1 MTMSLGLLGDYGSG
15 SEISDSDGEFEQASS
30 DKNNKKNLAK
40 CDNDA
45 IRSRTEPLAK
55 VGSGGNEGETPKK
68 EGDPLSYI
76 QDNSSSSDDNSDS
89 INEDTP
95 SDEKDTPV
103 PLPLPDLDQLTSP
116 TGHGTISFSSVFSN
130 PYKEAEEAKL
140 SMLKRH
146 VSDFALD
153 EKPSSRERTKHHKY
167 RGGRGNKRTPRHGLA
182 SDATPTDDTERGP
195 QRLFN
200 DDDSCA
206 VMNEV
211 THRGKRKQR
220 SGVSSSLVPPKKYL
234 KSYGKA
240 QVEERPW
247 TVRTLSQK

>member
-1 MTMSLGLLGDYGSG
+1 MSLGLLGDYGSG
-15 SEISDSDGEFEQASS
+15 SEISDSDGELEQASS
-30 DKNNKKNLAK
+30 DRNDKQNSAKN
-40 CDNDA
+40 DNDA

-55 VGSGGNEGETPKK
+55 VGIGGNEGETPEK

-76 QDNSSSSDDNSDS
+76 QDDASTSGDDSDS
-89 INEDTP
+89 SESIP
-95 SDEKDTPV
+95 SDEDTPV

-116 TGHGTISFSSVFSN
+116 TGQGTISFSSVFSN

-146 VSDFALD
+146 VSDFAPD

-182 SDATPTDDTERGP
+182 SDTTPTDDNERGP

-206 VMNEV
+206 AMDEV
-211 THRGKRKQR
+211 THGGKRKQR

-247 TVRTLSQK
+247 TVRMLSQK

>member
-1 MTMSLGLLGDYGSG
+1 MSLGLLGDYGSG

-30 DKNNKKNLAK
+30 DRNDKQNSAKN
-40 CDNDA
+40 DNDA

-55 VGSGGNEGETPKK
+55 VGSGGNEGETHEK

-76 QDNSSSSDDNSDS
+76 QDDASTSDDNSDS
-89 INEDTP
+89 SESIP

-116 TGHGTISFSSVFSN
+116 TGHGTISVSSVFSN

-146 VSDFALD
+146 VLDFAPD
-153 EKPSSRERTKHHKY
+153 EKPSSRERTKHHKFK
-167 RGGRGNKRTPRHGLA
+167 GGRGNKRTPRHGSGLA
-182 SDATPTDDTERGP
+182 GDATPTDVTEQGP

-206 VMNEV
+206 AMDEV
-211 THRGKRKQR
+211 THGGKRKQR
-220 SGVSSSLVPPKKYL
+220 SGVSSTLVPPKKYL

-247 TVRTLSQK
+247 TVGTLSQK